1 MNSIKAIDEALF
13 IELDD
18 DNANITI
25 SGVPVIVMSK
35 STFGSLHKGILDAL
49 GKGARPMFYTSGYD
63 AGKNS
68 APVVI
73 RQWECET
80 TDEII
85 SATTQQ
91 FARYGWLIL
100 RDIELSGNQR
110 EITCTV
116 IKSVEAMTHT
126 GKSDTPV
133 CYFLEGFMCGYM
145 EVVFNM
151 EDMVCEEVSCQA
163 MGNDVCRFVIKPKF
177 WEE

>member
-25 SGVPVIVMSK
+25 SDVPVIVMSK

-68 APVVI
+68 ALVVI

-91 FARYGWLIL
+91 FARYGWIIL

-163 MGNDVCRFVIKPKF
+163 MGDDVCRFVIKPKF
-177 WEE
+177 WEK

>member
-1 MNSIKAIDEALF
+1 MNYIKTIDEALSIKF
-13 IELDD
+13 DD
-18 DNANITI
+18 DNADITI
-25 SGVPVIVMSK
+25 SGVPVMVMSK
-35 STFGSLHKGILDAL
+35 ETFGSLHKGVIDAL
-49 GKGARPMFYTSGYD
+49 GKGARPMFYTSGYN
-63 AGKNS
+63 AGKKS

-85 SATTQQ
+85 SATIQQ
-91 FARYGWLIL
+91 FTRYGWLLLNDIIL
-100 RDIELSGNQR
+100 SDDQR

-126 GKSDTPV
+126 GKSDTPI

-145 EVVFNM
+145 EVVFNKK
-151 EDMVCEEVSCQA
+151 DMVCEEVSCQA
-163 MGNDVCRFVIKPKF
+163 MGDDVCRFVIKPKF